1 MGIVIAMSDGFGG
14 DSAVTITAYPDGP
27 YLVRGPFQLLD
38 QHGREMSQHRPVIAL
53 CRCGK
58 SRMRPLCDGT
68 HRAIGFRAPS
78 GAEDANCS
86 ARRPMRASNQGPPA
100 QADGNGLLVQNGSS
114 SGNPPVPRH
123 GGSSVGAGLAE
134 TRRLIDYALATL
146 RQPPAHH
153 DRRIARAR
161 SLLADA
167 AKALAL

>member
-58 SRMRPLCDGT
+58 SRMRP
-68 HRAIGFRAPS
+68 
-78 GAEDANCS
+78 
-86 ARRPMRASNQGPPA
+86 
-100 QADGNGLLVQNGSS
+100 LVQNGSS